1 MFAKEYAKAL
11 YELALE
17 SNSVSEINDNFKILL
32 DGINENEDY
41 MKVLTYPKISNS
53 KKKKSIF
60 DVCKSMNKTFI
71 DFLYVLI
78 DNNRIGNVK
87 DIYNEFKEIID
98 QNNNVI
104 YAKITSAS
112 KLNKAQLS
120 LLANNLSKYFS
131 NKKVIINEVID
142 ETLIGGV
149 KIVADGKLIDLSL
162 TNRLESLMNQIE

>member
-1 MFAKEYAKAL
+1 MRV
-11 YELALE
+11 
-17 SNSVSEINDNFKILL
+17 VSQNKN
-32 DGINENEDY
+32 Y
-41 MKVLTYPKISNS
+41 S
-53 KKKKSIF
+53 F
-60 DVCKSMNKTFI
+60 DFDRTVFWTQ
-71 DFLYVLI
+71 Y
-78 DNNRIGNVK
+78 
-87 DIYNEFKEIID
+87 
-98 QNNNVI
+98 NVI